1 MDLGS
6 LKVGSYIIIDGEP
19 CRIVSYDHSK
29 PGKHGS
35 AKARVAAMG
44 VFDGSRHSLVAPVS
58 ANVEVPLIDKRS
70 GQLISVAGQ
79 VLQIMD
85 LETFE
90 VFETSAIEDEIRDKL
105 NQGGEVE
112 YWKVLERVKI
122 VRVKGWNRWD
132 IYPNLDDTASTLAQ
146 N

>member
-1 MDLGS
+1 
-6 LKVGSYIIIDGEP
+6 
-19 CRIVSYDHSK
+19 
-29 PGKHGS
+29 
-35 AKARVAAMG
+35 MG

-122 VRVKGWNRWD
+122 VRVKG
-132 IYPNLDDTASTLAQ
+132 
-146 N
+146 

>member
-6 LKVGSYIIIDGEP
+6 LKVGSYIVIDGEA

-79 VLQIMD
+79 VMQIMD

-90 VFETSAIEDEIRDKL
+90 VFETSAVDDEIRDKL

-112 YWKVLERVKI
+112 YWKVLERIKI
-122 VRVKGWNRWD
+122 VRVKG
-132 IYPNLDDTASTLAQ
+132 
-146 N
+146 

>member
-6 LKVGSYIIIDGEP
+6 LKVGSYIIIDNEP

-44 VFDGSRHSLVAPVS
+44 VFDGSKHSLVSPVS
-58 ANVEVPLIDKRS
+58 ANVEVPLINKKNGQIISIS
-70 GQLISVAGQ
+70 GDS
-79 VLQIMD
+79 LQIMD

-90 VFETSAIEDEIRDKL
+90 VFDTSSVEDEIRTKIR
-105 NQGGEVE
+105 QGGEVE
-112 YWKVLERVKI
+112 YWQVLDRVKI
-122 VRVKGWNRWD
+122 VRVKG
-132 IYPNLDDTASTLAQ
+132 S
-146 N
+146 

>member
-6 LKVGSYIIIDGEP
+6 LKVGSYIMIDGEP

-44 VFDGSRHSLVAPVS
+44 VFDGSRHSLVSPVS
-58 ANVEVPLIDKRS
+58 ANVVVPLIDKRN
-70 GQLISVAGQ
+70 GQ
-79 VLQIMD
+79 VISISDRMLQIMD

-90 VFETSAIEDEIRDKL
+90 VFETSSVEDEIRDKIR
-105 NQGGEVE
+105 QGGEVE
-112 YWKVLERVKI
+112 YWKVMDRVKI
-122 VRVKGWNRWD
+122 ARVKG
-132 IYPNLDDTASTLAQ
+132 
-146 N
+146 

>member
-1 MDLGS
+1 MSKPMDLGS
-6 LKVGSYIIIDGEP
+6 LKVGSYIVIDGEA

-79 VLQIMD
+79 VMQIMD

-90 VFETSAIEDEIRDKL
+90 VFETSAVDDEIRDKL

-112 YWKVLERVKI
+112 YWKVLERIKI
-122 VRVKGWNRWD
+122 VRVKG
-132 IYPNLDDTASTLAQ
+132 
-146 N
+146 

>member
-6 LKVGSYIIIDGEP
+6 LKVGSYIIIDNEP

-44 VFDGSRHSLVAPVS
+44 VFDGSKHSLVSPVS
-58 ANVEVPLIDKRS
+58 ANVEVPLINKRS
-70 GQLISVAGQ
+70 GQVISISGQ
-79 VLQIMD
+79 TLQIMD

-90 VFETSAIEDEIRDKL
+90 VFETSAIEEEIRNKIR
-105 NQGGEVE
+105 QGGEVE
-112 YWKVLERVKI
+112 YWQVLDRVKI
-122 VRVKGWNRWD
+122 VRVKG
-132 IYPNLDDTASTLAQ
+132 S
-146 N
+146 

>member
-6 LKVGSYIIIDGEP
+6 LKVGSYIVIDGEA

-58 ANVEVPLIDKRS
+58 ANVEVPLIDKRT

-79 VLQIMD
+79 VMQIMD

-90 VFETSAIEDEIRDKL
+90 VFETSAVDDEIRDKL

-112 YWKVLERVKI
+112 YWKVLERIKI
-122 VRVKGWNRWD
+122 VRVK
-132 IYPNLDDTASTLAQ
+132 A
-146 N
+146 

>member
-6 LKVGSYIIIDGEP
+6 LKVGSYIIIDNEP

-44 VFDGSRHSLVAPVS
+44 VFDGSRHSLVSPVS
-58 ANVEVPLIDKRS
+58 ANVEVPLINKRS
-70 GQLISVAGQ
+70 GQVISISGQ
-79 VLQIMD
+79 ALQIMD

-90 VFETSAIEDEIRDKL
+90 VFETSAVEEEIKNKIR
-105 NQGGEVE
+105 QGGEVE
-112 YWKVLERVKI
+112 YWQVLERVKI
-122 VRVKGWNRWD
+122 VRVKG
-132 IYPNLDDTASTLAQ
+132 S
-146 N
+146 

>member
-19 CRIVSYDHSK
+19 CRIVSYDHRE

-79 VLQIMD
+79 VLQIID

-112 YWKVLERVKI
+112 YWKVLERIKI
-122 VRVKGWNRWD
+122 VRVKG
-132 IYPNLDDTASTLAQ
+132 
-146 N
+146 

>member
-6 LKVGSYIIIDGEP
+6 LKVGSYIIIDNEP

-44 VFDGSRHSLVAPVS
+44 VFDGSKHSLVSPVS
-58 ANVEVPLIDKRS
+58 ANVEVPLINKRN
-70 GQLISVAGQ
+70 GQ
-79 VLQIMD
+79 VISISGDTLQIMD

-90 VFETSAIEDEIRDKL
+90 VFDTSAVEEEIRSKL
-105 NQGGEVE
+105 RQGGEVE
-112 YWKVLERVKI
+112 YWQVLDRVKI
-122 VRVKGWNRWD
+122 VRVKG
-132 IYPNLDDTASTLAQ
+132 S
-146 N
+146 